1 MSKLFS
7 VFVTCPKGLEYVL
20 EKELDEL
27 LKKDAKVRPAGIAF
41 EATLPEIYRF
51 ILWSRI
57 ANRVLLALKEAEV
70 HTAEQLYDL
79 VYSIDWQEHMAVDNT
94 LVVDFS
100 GQSKNINNTA
110 FGAVKVKD
118 AIVDQFRDR
127 VGERPNV
134 TRENPDIRVNVKLAK
149 GAAVV
154 ALDLSGES
162 LHRRGYR
169 TESGKA
175 PIKENLGAALLYRS
189 QWSELG
195 TGGTSLLDPMC
206 GSGTLLVEGAM
217 MLCDKA
223 PALDRAQ
230 FGFLRWKQ
238 HQDDIW
244 KDLIDEAIERFEVGL
259 EKCVQQQSAG
269 KNLLL
274 GYDADDSVIAVAKN
288 NIKRAGLE
296 GVVNVDV
303 RSLADLHLP
312 STIAGQAE
320 ANADIDLPQGL
331 LLTNPPY
338 GERLGE
344 VEALKGLYRCLG
356 DKLKSDFV
364 GWKAAIFTGNVELG
378 RRIGLRSY
386 KQYKLF
392 NGSLPSQLILIDVQ
406 PDNFVKTDDS
416 KESQVLLSRRR
427 VRVANPERATMFG
440 NRLKKNLR
448 TVGKWASKNKIEC
461 YRIYDA
467 DMPEFSL
474 AVDRYGDWVHVQ
486 EYAAPA
492 SIDEKSAKERLE
504 EALSV
509 IPDVLQV
516 PAEQVVIKQRRRQK
530 GDSQYEKH
538 DQKKQKMV
546 VQEWGCQFYV
556 NLIDYIDTGLF
567 LDHRPVRRWIQNHAK
582 GKRFLNLFC
591 YTGAATIHAV
601 KGGATETVS
610 VDMSN
615 TYLDWGKENL
625 ALNGFSE
632 KGHQFVQ
639 ADCLRWLETA
649 RGKFDMIFL
658 DPPTFSNSKRMEGV
672 LDVQRDHA
680 DMIKKAMALLTKG
693 GVLIFS
699 TNLRRFKLDNES
711 LSEFEVVDMSK
722 STIDKDFERN
732 SKIHQCWHIKYKTL
746 TLG

>member
-41 EATLPEIYRF
+41 EATLPEVYRF

-320 ANADIDLPQGL
+320 ANADSDLPQGL

>member
-1 MSKLFS
+1 MMDKLLS

-27 LKKDAKVRPAGIAF
+27 LQKEAKVRPAGIAF
-41 EATLPEIYRF
+41 DAMLPEIYRF
-51 ILWSRI
+51 VLWSRT
-57 ANRVLLALKEAEV
+57 ANRVLLALAESEV
-70 HTAEQLYDL
+70 HTAEQLYNL
-79 VYSIDWQEHMAVDNT
+79 VYSIDWQTHMSVDNT

-127 VGERPNV
+127 IGERPNV
-134 TRENPDIRVNVKLAK
+134 TRDSPDIRINVKLSK
-149 GAAVV
+149 GVAVV

-169 TESGKA
+169 TEAGKA
-175 PIKENLGAALLYRS
+175 PIKENLGAALLQRCN
-189 QWSELG
+189 WAELG
-195 TGGTSLLDPMC
+195 QRGAALLDPMC
-206 GSGTLLVEGAM
+206 GSATLLVEGAM
-217 MLCDKA
+217 ILCDKA
-223 PALDRAQ
+223 PALDRAH
-230 FGFLRWKQ
+230 FGFLKWKQ
-238 HQDDIW
+238 HQDGVW
-244 KDLIDEAIERFEVGL
+244 KLLIDEAIERFESGL
-259 EKCVQQQSAG
+259 DKCIAQQTAG
-269 KNLLL
+269 SNQLV
-274 GYDADDSVIAVAKN
+274 GYDADSSVISVARN

-296 GVVNVDV
+296 GVISVDTQ
-303 RSLADLHLP
+303 SLSDLKGLEVLSSEHEK
-312 STIAGQAE
+312 SF
-320 ANADIDLPQGL
+320 GL

-338 GERLGE
+338 GERLGD
-344 VEALKGLYRCLG
+344 VESLKGLYRCLG
-356 DKLKSDFV
+356 DKLKSEFE
-364 GWKAAIFTGNVELG
+364 GWKAAIFTGNIELG

-392 NGSLPSQLILIDVQ
+392 NGSLPSQLIMIDVL
-406 PDNFVKTDDS
+406 PENFVKTDDS
-416 KESQVLLSRRR
+416 KESQVLLSRRHI
-427 VRVANPERATMFG
+427 RVANPDRAAMFA
-440 NRLKKNLR
+440 NRLRKNLR
-448 TVGKWASKNKIEC
+448 TLGKWAKKSKLEC

-474 AVDRYGDWVHVQ
+474 AVDVYRDWVHVQ

-492 SIDEKSAKERLE
+492 SIDEKAAKDRLE

-509 IPDVLQV
+509 LPEVLQV
-516 PAEQVVIKQRRRQK
+516 PPEQVVIKQRRRQK

-538 DQKKQKMV
+538 DQKAQRMV
-546 VQEWGCQFYV
+546 VDEIGCKFYV

-567 LDHRPVRRWIQNHAK
+567 LDHRPVRKWIQQNSA

-591 YTGAATIHAV
+591 YTGAATMHAV
-601 KGGATETVS
+601 KGGAAETVS

-625 ALNGFSE
+625 SLNGFSE
-632 KGHQFVQ
+632 SGHQFVQ
-639 ADCLRWLETA
+639 ADCLRWLDLASE
-649 RGKFDMIFL
+649 KFDMIFL

-672 LDVQRDHA
+672 LDIQRDHV
-680 DMIKKAMALLTKG
+680 DMINKAMSLLTKG
-693 GVLIFS
+693 GVLVFS
-699 TNLRRFKLDNES
+699 TNLRRFKLDMGA
-711 LSEFEVVDMSK
+711 LSSFELDDVSR

-746 TLG
+746 SLG

>member
-1 MSKLFS
+1 MMDKLLS

-20 EKELDEL
+20 EKELHEL
-27 LKKDAKVRPAGIAF
+27 LQKEAKVRPAGIAF
-41 EATLPEIYRF
+41 EAQLSEIYRF
-51 ILWSRI
+51 ILWSRT
-57 ANRVLLALKEAEV
+57 ANRVLLALAESEV

-79 VYSIDWQEHMAVDNT
+79 VYSVDWQQHMSVDNT

-134 TRENPDIRVNVKLAK
+134 TRDSPDIRINVKLSK
-149 GAAVV
+149 GTAVV

-169 TESGKA
+169 TEAGKA
-175 PIKENLGAALLYRS
+175 PIKENLGAALLQRCN
-189 QWSELG
+189 WSSLG
-195 TGGTSLLDPMC
+195 QGGGSLLDPMC
-206 GSGTLLVEGAM
+206 GSATLLVEGAM
-217 MLCDKA
+217 ILCDKA

-230 FGFLRWKQ
+230 FGFLKWKQ
-238 HQDDIW
+238 HQDGVW
-244 KDLIDEAIERFEVGL
+244 KSLIDDAIERFECGL
-259 EKCVQQQSAG
+259 DKCIDQQAAG
-269 KNLLL
+269 YNQLL
-274 GYDADDSVIAVAKN
+274 GFDADSSVISVARN

-296 GVVNVDV
+296 RVIRVETQ
-303 RSLADLHLP
+303 SLADLKGVDVGSGEDERP
-312 STIAGQAE
+312 V
-320 ANADIDLPQGL
+320 GL

-338 GERLGE
+338 GERLGD
-344 VEALKGLYRCLG
+344 VESLKGLYRCLG
-356 DKLKSDFV
+356 DKLKSEFE
-364 GWKAAIFTGNVELG
+364 GWKAAIFTGNVDLG

-392 NGSLPSQLILIDVQ
+392 NGSLPSQLIMIDVL
-406 PDNFVKTDDS
+406 PENYVKTDDS
-416 KESQVLLSRRR
+416 KESQVLLSRRH
-427 VRVANPERATMFG
+427 VRVANPDRAAMFA
-440 NRLKKNLR
+440 NRLRKNVR
-448 TVGKWASKNKIEC
+448 TLGKWAKKSKLEC

-474 AVDRYGDWVHVQ
+474 AVDIYKDWVHVQ

-492 SIDEKSAKERLE
+492 SIDEKAAKERLD

-509 IPDVLQV
+509 LPEVLQV
-516 PAEQVVIKQRRRQK
+516 PPEYVVIKQRRRQK

-538 DQKKQKMV
+538 DQKAQRMV
-546 VQEWGCQFYV
+546 VDEIGCKFYV

-567 LDHRPVRRWIQNHAK
+567 LDHRPVRKWIQAHSA

-591 YTGAATIHAV
+591 YTGAATIHAI
-601 KGGATETVS
+601 KGGAVETVS

-632 KGHQFVQ
+632 SGHQFVQ
-639 ADCLRWLETA
+639 ADCLRWLDSA
-649 RGKFDMIFL
+649 REKFDMIFL

-672 LDVQRDHA
+672 LDIQRDHV
-680 DMIKKAMALLTKG
+680 DMINKAMNLLTKG
-693 GVLIFS
+693 GVLVFS
-699 TNLRRFKLDNES
+699 TNLRRFKLD
-711 LSEFEVVDMSK
+711 VDALASFDLENVSV

-732 SKIHQCWHIKYKTL
+732 SRIHQCWHIKYKTL
-746 TLG
+746 SLN

>member
-1 MSKLFS
+1 MMDKLLS

-27 LKKDAKVRPAGIAF
+27 LQKSAKVRPAGISF
-41 EATLPEIYRF
+41 EASLSEIYRF
-51 ILWSRI
+51 VLWSRT
-57 ANRVLLALKEAEV
+57 ANRVLLGLAEGAV

-79 VYSIDWQEHMAVDNT
+79 VYSIDWQEHMSVENT

-134 TRENPDIRVNVKLAK
+134 TRDTPDIRVNVNLSK
-149 GAAVV
+149 GVAVV
-154 ALDLSGES
+154 ALDFSGES

-169 TESGKA
+169 TEAGKA
-175 PIKENLGAALLYRS
+175 PIKENLGAALLQRCNWS
-189 QWSELG
+189 QLG
-195 TGGTSLLDPMC
+195 CQGASLLDPMC
-206 GSGTLLVEGAM
+206 GSATLLVEGAM
-217 MLCDKA
+217 ILCDKA

-230 FGFLRWKQ
+230 FGFLQWKQ
-238 HQDDIW
+238 HQDDLW
-244 KDLIDEAIERFEVGL
+244 KSLIDEAIERFEQGL
-259 EKCVQQQSAG
+259 DNVIRQQSEG
-269 KNLLL
+269 YNKIL
-274 GYDADDSVIAVAKN
+274 GFDADASVISVARN
-288 NIKRAGLE
+288 NIKRAGLDK
-296 GVVNVDV
+296 VINVEV
-303 RSLADLHLP
+303 RSLAELK
-312 STIAGQAE
+312 SV
-320 ANADIDLPQGL
+320 DIGEFENDEVPGL

-338 GERLGE
+338 GERLGDIDS
-344 VEALKGLYRCLG
+344 LRGLYRCLG
-356 DKLKSDFV
+356 DKLKSDFE
-364 GWKAAIFTGNVELG
+364 GWKAAIFTGNVDLG

-392 NGSLPSQLILIDVQ
+392 NGSLPSQLIMIDVS
-406 PDNFVKTDDS
+406 PEYYVKTDDS
-416 KESQVLLSRRR
+416 KESQVLLSRRQI
-427 VRVANPERATMFG
+427 RVANPERAAMFA
-440 NRLKKNLR
+440 NRLRKNIR
-448 TVGKWASKNKIEC
+448 TLGKWAKKNKLEC

-474 AVDRYGDWVHVQ
+474 AVDIYRDWVHVQ

-492 SIDEKSAKERLE
+492 SIDEKSAKDRLN

-509 IPDVLQV
+509 LPEVLQV

-538 DQKKQKMV
+538 DQKEQRMV
-546 VQEWGCQFYV
+546 VEEVGCKFYV

-567 LDHRPVRRWIQNHAK
+567 LDHRPVRKWIQQNAS

-591 YTGAATIHAV
+591 YTGAATIHAI
-601 KGGATETVS
+601 KGGAVESVS

-625 ALNGFSE
+625 ALNGFPE
-632 KGHQFVQ
+632 TGHQFIQ
-639 ADCLRWLETA
+639 ADCLRWLDSAGE
-649 RGKFDMIFL
+649 KFDLIFL

-672 LDVQRDHA
+672 LDIQRDHV
-680 DMIKKAMALLTKG
+680 DMIKKAMNLLTKG
-693 GVLIFS
+693 GVLVFS
-699 TNLRRFKLDNES
+699 NNLRRFKLDES
-711 LSEFEVVDMSK
+711 ALADYDLKNVSA

-746 TLG
+746 SLG

>member
-223 PALDRAQ
+223 PALDRAR

-312 STIAGQAE
+312 FTIAGQAE
-320 ANADIDLPQGL
+320 ANVDNDLPQGL

>member
-41 EATLPEIYRF
+41 EATLPEVYRF

-312 STIAGQAE
+312 FTIAGQAE
-320 ANADIDLPQGL
+320 ANVDNDLPQGL